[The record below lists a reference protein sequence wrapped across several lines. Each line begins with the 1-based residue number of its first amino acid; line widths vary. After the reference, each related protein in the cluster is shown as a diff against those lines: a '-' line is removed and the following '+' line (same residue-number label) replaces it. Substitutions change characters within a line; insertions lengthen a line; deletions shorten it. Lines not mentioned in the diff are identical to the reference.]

1 MATGRLTTMGGVLP
15 SRRKQ
20 KVGNC
25 DIELNAKGE
34 VIKIV
39 GKSSN
44 ACVINGNLYPLSC
57 SLSDNATPPGQHLVD
72 YLHEVYSG
80 WSINFETPRH
90 YGVYASRPGLHGY
103 IGDLQ
108 LAVTAYGRWR
118 VNFHIVEDTT
128 YYEGIKEMQ
137 YWTGGSIQNERHE
150 KSVSEGGHY
159 VHDYSFDVVNGVGSL
174 YVRGTTRSI
183 SETFTV
189 QASRSFISVE

>member
-1 MATGRLTTMGGVLP
+1 MAAGRLTTMGGVLP

-44 ACVINGNLYPLSC
+44 ACVVNGNLYPLSC
-57 SLSDNATPPGQHLVD
+57 SLSDNASPPGRDLVD
-72 YLHEVYSG
+72 YLHEVHDG
-80 WSINFETPRH
+80 WTMDFGTPRH

-118 VNFHIVEDTT
+118 VNFHIEEDTD

-137 YWTGGSIQNERHE
+137 YWTGGSIQNASHK
-150 KSVSEGGHY
+150 KSVSGGHY

-174 YVRGTTRSI
+174 YVRGGIRSN

-189 QASRSFISVE
+189 QASRSFIGIE